1 MLVFAPDTP
10 IRPVLPAHAPRR
22 LPGLA
27 AALLLAACLLTACE
41 LPGQSAPATVA
52 VPTVEL
58 APSDITTASAGPM
71 ALTLRAN
78 GNLNGAH
85 ETLLRAKVAG
95 EVMSVKVREGDAV
108 SAGQELARLDDLDYR
123 ARVDDSRANLS
134 AGRAQAELAL
144 ATQKRN
150 EELLRKRFLSSQL
163 YENARSAASVAE
175 AQVQSLNAHVT
186 LAEKAL
192 RDTSIRAPINGWIAA
207 RYIERGDKVSPDGPL
222 FAIVDLR
229 RLEIALQIPA
239 NEIARVA
246 VGQTYSAA
254 VEGYEGQR
262 YQGKVAR
269 IGAQAAQGSRAVTV
283 YVDIDNPD
291 AALKAGLFAHGELI
305 LGEREA
311 TARVPL
317 TALRSEA
324 GVDFVYAIEHGKIR
338 RREVRTGIRS
348 EATGLVEISAGLAGD
363 AQIVAVNLGPLPEGA
378 QVTLTR
384 RPAADDSH
392 TR

>member
-1 MLVFAPDTP
+1 MLCSVF
-10 IRPVLPAHAPRR
+10 
-22 LPGLA
+22 
-27 AALLLAACLLTACE
+27 LTACDLK
-41 LPGQSAPATVA
+41 LPGQDEPVAATP
-52 VPTVEL
+52 PTVEL
-58 APSDITTASAGPM
+58 APTDIATATAGPM

-78 GNLNGAH
+78 GSLNAAH

-95 EVMSVKVREGDAV
+95 EVMSVKVREGDPV
-108 SAGQELARLDDLDYR
+108 KAGQELARLDDLDYR
-123 ARVDDSRANLS
+123 ARLDDTRANLN

-150 EELLRKRFLSSQL
+150 EELLRKRFLSNQL
-163 YENARSAASVAE
+163 YENARSTASVAE
-175 AQVQSLNAHVT
+175 AQVQSLSAHVT

-192 RDTSIRAPINGWIAA
+192 RDTSIRAPISGWIAS
-207 RYIERGDKVSPDGPL
+207 RFIERGDKVSPDGPL
-222 FAIVDLR
+222 FSIVDLR

-254 VEGYEGQR
+254 VEGYGEQR
-262 YQGKVAR
+262 FIGKVVR

-305 LGEREA
+305 LGEHEVA
-311 TARVPL
+311 ARVPL

-348 EATGLVEISAGLAGD
+348 EATGLVEISDGLASG
-363 AQIVAVNLGPLPEGA
+363 AQLVAMNLGPLPEGA
-378 QVTLTR
+378 QITLNR
-384 RPAADDSH
+384 RPATNDAA